1 MTWEQ
6 PKAEES
12 LLPEGVNHVATG
24 SPEVVYPKHP
34 LDVGPYKSLVAVAA
48 DYFLFSI
55 SIPYAFGGLT
65 DKVWYDFCRS
75 IKSEVYL
82 TYWQSPVKLFSGFEA
97 IDPNWN
103 FVLFAVPRRYGKY
116 LKDFFLSVVFRDLR
130 TSRSTGFGLQT
141 LKIQDTLLLPQEV
154 RGTPSNLPLVR
165 IESFGINGS
174 DTIVAFSPCYRSV
187 RIPAVVRR
195 HPDNEMIGFNVSLNQ
210 GWLVSRKDEKEQATD
225 VPTTVYRK
233 GSLTISDS
241 LPKRLE

>member
-12 LLPEGVNHVATG
+12 LLPEGVDHVDTG
-24 SPEVVYPKHP
+24 SSAVVYPKYP
-34 LDVGPYKSLVAVAA
+34 LDVSPYKSLVTVAA

-82 TYWQSPVKLFSGFEA
+82 AYWQSSVKLFSGFET
-97 IDPNWN
+97 IDPSWN
-103 FVLFAVPRRYGKY
+103 LVLFAVPRQYGKH

-130 TSRSTGFGLQT
+130 TNRSTGFGLQV
-141 LKIQDTLLLPQEV
+141 LKVQDTLLLPQEV
-154 RGTPSNLPLVR
+154 RGAPSNLPLVQ
-165 IESFGINGS
+165 IEAFGINGS
-174 DTIVAFSPCYRSV
+174 DTIVAFSPRYRSI
-187 RIPAVVRR
+187 RTPTVVRR
-195 HPDNEMIGFNVSLNQ
+195 QPDKEMTEFNTSLNQ
-210 GWLVSRKDEKEQATD
+210 GWLLSRKDEKEQATD

-241 LPKRLE
+241 LPERLE